1 MKRRITMA
9 NYNTK
14 KLTTTALMAAVVFV
28 ATMVVKIPVGQGY
41 LNFGDAAVFLS
52 GLLLGPGYAFAA
64 AAVGSSLADMIGYP
78 IYIPATFLLKGAMA
92 FIASKGKD
100 KANKGKIINM
110 ITGGLIMVSGY
121 YLYEAFILYGN
132 IISPL
137 YYIPFNILQFSVG
150 IIIALILINPLKDKL
165 EL

>member
-1 MKRRITMA
+1 MA
-9 NYNTK
+9 NYDTK

-28 ATMVVKIPVGQGY
+28 ATTIIKIPVGQGY

-64 AAVGSSLADMIGYP
+64 ASVGSSLADMIGYP
-78 IYIPATFLLKGAMA
+78 IYIPATFLLKGIMA
-92 FIASKGKD
+92 LIVSRAKGKGI
-100 KANKGKIINM
+100 KGKIIYM
-110 ITGGLIMVSGY
+110 VLGGFIMVSGY

-132 IISPL
+132 IIAPL

-150 IIIALILINPLKDKL
+150 IVIALILINPLKSKL

>member
-1 MKRRITMA
+1 MA
-9 NYNTK
+9 NYDTK

-52 GLLLGPGYAFAA
+52 GLLLPPAYAFTAGA
-64 AAVGSSLADMIGYP
+64 IGSSLADMIGYP
-78 IYIPATFLLKGAMA
+78 IYIPATFILKGLMA
-92 FIASKGKD
+92 LIVSKAKS
-100 KANKGKIINM
+100 KSIKGKIIYM
-110 ITGGLIMVSGY
+110 VLGGLVMVGGY

-132 IISPL
+132 ILSPL

-150 IIIALILINPLKDKL
+150 IIIALILINPLKNKL

>member
-1 MKRRITMA
+1 MV
-9 NYNTK
+9 NNNTK
-14 KLTTTALMAAVVFV
+14 KITYTALMAAVVFV

-52 GLLLGPGYAFAA
+52 GLLLGPGYAFASA
-64 AAVGSSLADMIGYP
+64 AIGSSLADMIGYP
-78 IYIPATFLLKGAMA
+78 IYIPATFLLKGLMA
-92 FIASKGKD
+92 LIISK
-100 KANKGKIINM
+100 NKSKTTKGRLAYM
-110 ITGGLIMVSGY
+110 ILGGLLMIGGY

-150 IIIALILINPLKDKL
+150 ILIALILIKPLKNKL
-165 EL
+165 NI

>member
-1 MKRRITMA
+1 MA

-28 ATMVVKIPVGQGY
+28 ATMVIKIPIGQGY

-78 IYIPATFLLKGAMA
+78 IYIPATFLLKGLMA

-100 KANKGKIINM
+100 KSNKIKTINM
-110 ITGGLIMVSGY
+110 ITGGLIMVLGY

-132 IISPL
+132 VISPL

-150 IIIALILINPLKDKL
+150 IVIALILIKPLKNKL

>member
-1 MKRRITMA
+1 MA

-14 KLTTTALMAAVVFV
+14 QLTTTALMAAVVFV

-52 GLLLGPGYAFAA
+52 GLLLGPGYAFASA
-64 AAVGSSLADMIGYP
+64 AIGSSLADMIGYP
-78 IYIPATFLLKGAMA
+78 IYIPATFLLKGLMA
-92 FIASKGKD
+92 LIISRAKD
-100 KANKGKIINM
+100 KGIKTKVIYM
-110 ITGGLIMVSGY
+110 VVGGLMMVLGY

-132 IISPL
+132 VISPL

-150 IIIALILINPLKDKL
+150 IVIALILIKPLKNKL

>member
-14 KLTTTALMAAVVFV
+14 ELTTTALMAAVVFV
-28 ATMVVKIPVGQGY
+28 ATTIIKIPVGQGY
-41 LNFGDAAVFLS
+41 LNFGDAAVFLA

-78 IYIPATFLLKGAMA
+78 IYIPATFLLKGSMA

>member
-1 MKRRITMA
+1 MV
-9 NYNTK
+9 NNNTK
-14 KLTTTALMAAVVFV
+14 KITYTALMAAVVFV

-52 GLLLGPGYAFAA
+52 GLLLGPGYAFASA
-64 AAVGSSLADMIGYP
+64 AIGSSLADMIGYP
-78 IYIPATFLLKGAMA
+78 IYIPATFLLKGLMA
-92 FIASKGKD
+92 LIISK
-100 KANKGKIINM
+100 NKSKTTKGRLAYM
-110 ITGGLIMVSGY
+110 ILGGLLMVGGY

-150 IIIALILINPLKDKL
+150 ILIALILIKPLKNKL
-165 EL
+165 NI

>member
-1 MKRRITMA
+1 MA

-28 ATMVVKIPVGQGY
+28 ATMVIKIPIGQGY

-78 IYIPATFLLKGAMA
+78 IYIPATFLLKGLMA

-100 KANKGKIINM
+100 KSNKIKTINM
-110 ITGGLIMVSGY
+110 ITGGLIMVLGY

-137 YYIPFNILQFSVG
+137 SYIPFNILQFSVG

>member
-1 MKRRITMA
+1 MV
-9 NYNTK
+9 NNNTK
-14 KLTTTALMAAVVFV
+14 KITYTALMAAVVFV

-52 GLLLGPGYAFAA
+52 GLLLSPGYAFASA
-64 AAVGSSLADMIGYP
+64 AIGSSLADMIGYP
-78 IYIPATFLLKGAMA
+78 IYIPATFLLKGLMA
-92 FIASKGKD
+92 LIISKNKR
-100 KANKGKIINM
+100 KATKGRIVYM
-110 ITGGLIMVSGY
+110 ILGGLMMVVGY

-150 IIIALILINPLKDKL
+150 ILIALILIKPLKDKL
-165 EL
+165 NI

>member
-1 MKRRITMA
+1 MV
-9 NYNTK
+9 NNNTK
-14 KLTTTALMAAVVFV
+14 KITYTALMAAVVFV

-52 GLLLGPGYAFAA
+52 GLLLSPGYAFAS

-78 IYIPATFLLKGAMA
+78 IYIPATFLLKGLMA
-92 FIASKGKD
+92 LIISKNKS
-100 KANKGKIINM
+100 KAAKGKIVYM
-110 ITGGLIMVSGY
+110 ILGGLIMVIGY

-150 IIIALILINPLKDKL
+150 ILIALILIKPLKDKL
-165 EL
+165 NI